1 MTVTS
6 KPAGVSMKR
15 RKVFLGGEVIKESQ
29 QNISIDWI
37 KVHKE
42 SKYGLLHVC
51 LEWQE
56 NGNTINQKRFQGEKK
71 HILQKT

>member
-37 KVHKE
+37 KVHDN
-42 SKYGLLHVC
+42 L
-51 LEWQE
+51 Q
-56 NGNTINQKRFQGEKK
+56 NGRK
-71 HILQKT
+71 